1 MTIALYN
8 PLSCNGDGKAKA
20 ERLKELLTEEIDF
33 RDIRDMNFGEFF
45 ASLEDD
51 DKVIICGG
59 DGTISKFINSYEG
72 EFPYERDLYYFSAG
86 LGNDFAADIGESGIV
101 LLNPYIKDLPVA
113 CINGKQYKVLNGVG
127 FGIDGYCCE
136 EGDRLRAKNVKKV
149 NYTSIAIKGLLF
161 HFKPRNA
168 TVIVDGK
175 EYHFKKT
182 WICPTMNGR
191 YYGGG
196 MLVAPKQDRLNKERK
211 ITNVVMFG
219 KGALRTLILFPSI
232 FKGKHVEQETM
243 VKVLEGYEVEVK
255 FDRPTALQLD
265 GETFTNVEGYTMK
278 SAVRTKKEFVQNL

>member
-8 PLSCNGDGKAKA
+8 PLSCNGNGKAEA
-20 ERLKELLTEEIDF
+20 ERLKETLTEEIDF
-33 RDIRDMNFGEFF
+33 RDIRNMDFKQFF
-45 ASLEDD
+45 ESVADD

-59 DGTISKFINSYEG
+59 DGTLSKFINSYEG
-72 EFPYERDLYYFSAG
+72 ELPYERDIYYFSSG
-86 LGNDFAADIGESGIV
+86 LGNDFAADIGESGVV
-101 LLNPYIKDLPVA
+101 LLNPYIKELPVV
-113 CINGKQYKVLNGVG
+113 CINGKEYKVLNGVG

-175 EYHFKKT
+175 EYHFRKT
-182 WICPTMNGR
+182 WIAPTMNGR

-196 MLVAPKQDRLNKERK
+196 MLVAPQQDRLNKERK
-211 ITNVVMFG
+211 ISTVVMYG
-219 KGALRTLILFPSI
+219 KGALRTLILFPTI
-232 FKGKHVEQETM
+232 FKGTHVEKKNM
-243 VKVLEGYEVEVK
+243 VQVLEGYEVEVK

-265 GETFTNVEGYTMK
+265 GETFTNVESYTMK
-278 SAVRTKKEFVQNL
+278 SSAKIKQTN